1 VTTVLG
7 LDIGGTR
14 TRARLVTD
22 GVVVAESASGS
33 ASLAAAGRERA
44 AEVLEELLS
53 KLPNSAELALDA
65 ICVGSAGTGA
75 DEADAY
81 LLERLRPLTATGTVV
96 VVNDAHLVLAAE
108 QLEDGVAVIAGTGSI
123 ALGHFA
129 GREQRAGGWGYLL
142 GDEGSGY
149 WIVRE
154 ALRELA
160 RRHDTGTAL
169 GALGSAL
176 LDATGRRDVAAL
188 MQRFY
193 DRPRPENWA
202 SVAELVLEVH
212 DPASD
217 SILRSAADHVA
228 RLALEVLRRLDGPD
242 TLPIIL
248 AGGLLVGSRELSS
261 LTRSAIERSVP
272 HAQVRV
278 ASQPPVAGA
287 VNLALAAA
295 IE

>member
-1 VTTVLG
+1 
-7 LDIGGTR
+7 
-14 TRARLVTD
+14 
-22 GVVVAESASGS
+22 
-33 ASLAAAGRERA
+33 
-44 AEVLEELLS
+44 
-53 KLPNSAELALDA
+53 
-65 ICVGSAGTGA
+65 
-75 DEADAY
+75 
-81 LLERLRPLTATGTVV
+81 
-96 VVNDAHLVLAAE
+96 
-108 QLEDGVAVIAGTGSI
+108 
-123 ALGHFA
+123 
-129 GREQRAGGWGYLL
+129 
-142 GDEGSGY
+142 
-149 WIVRE
+149 
-154 ALRELA
+154 
-160 RRHDTGTAL
+160 
-169 GALGSAL
+169 
-176 LDATGRRDVAAL
+176 
-188 MQRFY
+188 
-193 DRPRPENWA
+193 PRPENWA